1 MAYDI
6 QAATVTEAG
15 VAVNKRARVKGV
27 SYVTGGTA
35 GSVVL
40 KDGGS
45 GGTAVLTLNTPAT
58 TDVYDLM
65 IPDNGILVRD
75 QRATLV
81 TVLARNVTNL
91 DSVNTV
97 LYEG

>member
-6 QAATVTEAG
+6 QAATVTG
-15 VAVNKRARVKGV
+15 NSVAVNKRARVKGI

-58 TDVYDLM
+58 TDTYDLM
-65 IPDNGILVRD
+65 IPDNGILC
-75 QRATLV
+75 ATNVHV
-81 TVLARNVTNL
+81 TVSNVT
-91 DSVNTV
+91 SVTV

>member
-6 QAATVTEAG
+6 KSATVTEAG
-15 VAVNKRARVKGV
+15 VAVNKRARVKGL

-35 GSVVL
+35 GSVTV

-45 GGTAVLTLNTPAT
+45 GGATVLTLNTPAV
-58 TDVYDLM
+58 TDIYDLM
-65 IPDNGILVRD
+65 IPDNGILCSTNVYI
-75 QRATLV
+75 AV
-81 TVLARNVTNL
+81 SNVT
-91 DSVNTV
+91 SVTV

>member
-15 VAVNKRARVKGV
+15 VAVNKRARLKGV
-27 SYVTGGTA
+27 SYVTNGTA
-35 GSVVL
+35 GSVTI

-45 GGTAVLTLNTPAT
+45 GGTTVLTLNTPAS
-58 TDVYDLM
+58 TDLYDLI
-65 IPDNGILVRD
+65 IPDNGILCSSNVYV
-75 QRATLV
+75 AV
-81 TVLARNVTNL
+81 SNVT
-91 DSVNTV
+91 SVTV

>member
-6 QAATVTEAG
+6 QAATVTGAG

-58 TDVYDLM
+58 TDTYDLM
-65 IPDNGILVRD
+65 IPDNGILC
-75 QRATLV
+75 ATNVHV
-81 TVLARNVTNL
+81 TVTNVT
-91 DSVNTV
+91 SVTV

>member
-15 VAVNKRARVKGV
+15 VAVNKRARVKGI
-27 SYVTGGTA
+27 SYITGGTA

-58 TDVYDLM
+58 TDTYDLM
-65 IPDNGILVRD
+65 IPDNGILCSTNVH
-75 QRATLV
+75 V
-81 TVLARNVTNL
+81 TVTNVT
-91 DSVNTV
+91 SVTV

>member
-6 QAATVTEAG
+6 QAATVTANN
-15 VAVNKRARVKGV
+15 VAVNKRARVKGL

-45 GGTAVLTLNTPAT
+45 GGTTVLTLNTPAT

-65 IPDNGILVRD
+65 IPDNGILC
-75 QRATLV
+75 ATNVHV
-81 TVLARNVTNL
+81 TVSNVT
-91 DSVNTV
+91 SVTV

>member
-6 QAATVTEAG
+6 QAATVTANN
-15 VAVNKRARVKGV
+15 VAVNKRARVKGL

-45 GGTAVLTLNTPAT
+45 GGTTVLTLNTPAT

-65 IPDNGILVRD
+65 IPENGILC
-75 QRATLV
+75 ATNVHV
-81 TVLARNVTNL
+81 TVSNVT
-91 DSVNTV
+91 SVTV

>member
-6 QAATVTEAG
+6 QAATVTTTST
-15 VAVNKRARVKGV
+15 AVNKRARVKGV

-35 GSVVL
+35 GSVTVR
-40 KDGGS
+40 DGGA
-45 GGTAVLTLNTPAT
+45 GGTTVLLLNTPAT

-65 IPDNGILVRD
+65 IPDNGILC
-75 QRATLV
+75 ATNVHV
-81 TVLARNVTNL
+81 TVSNVT
-91 DSVNTV
+91 SVTV

>member
-6 QAATVTEAG
+6 QAATVTANN
-15 VAVNKRARVKGV
+15 VAVNKRARVKGL

-45 GGTAVLTLNTPAT
+45 GGTTVLTLNTPAT
-58 TDVYDLM
+58 TDIYDLM
-65 IPDNGILVRD
+65 IPDNGILC
-75 QRATLV
+75 ATNVHV
-81 TVLARNVTNL
+81 TVSNVT
-91 DSVNTV
+91 SVTV

>member
-45 GGTAVLTLNTPAT
+45 GGTTVLTLNTPAT

-65 IPDNGILVRD
+65 IPDNGILC
-75 QRATLV
+75 ATNVHV
-81 TVLARNVTNL
+81 TVTNVT
-91 DSVNTV
+91 SVTV

>member
-6 QAATVTEAG
+6 QASTVTANG
-15 VAVNKRARVKGV
+15 VAVNKRARVKGL

-35 GSVVL
+35 GSVVV

-45 GGTAVLTLNTPAT
+45 GGTTVLTLNTPAT
-58 TDVYDLM
+58 TDIYDLM
-65 IPDNGILVRD
+65 IPDNGILCSTNVH
-75 QRATLV
+75 V
-81 TVLARNVTNL
+81 TVANVT
-91 DSVNTV
+91 SVTV

>member
-45 GGTAVLTLNTPAT
+45 GGTTVLTLNTPAT

-65 IPDNGILVRD
+65 IPDNGILCS
-75 QRATLV
+75 TNIHV
-81 TVLARNVTNL
+81 TVSNVT
-91 DSVNTV
+91 SVTV

>member
-15 VAVNKRARVKGV
+15 VAVNKRSRVKGL
-27 SYVTGGTA
+27 SYVTNGTA
-35 GSVVL
+35 GSVTV

-45 GGTAVLTLNTPAT
+45 GGTTVLALNTPAV

-65 IPDNGILVRD
+65 IPDNGILC
-75 QRATLV
+75 ATNIYIAV
-81 TVLARNVTNL
+81 SNVT
-91 DSVNTV
+91 SVTI

>member
-15 VAVNKRARVKGV
+15 VAVNKRARVKGL
-27 SYVTGGTA
+27 SYVTAGTA

-45 GGTAVLTLNTPAT
+45 GGTTVLTLNTPAT
-58 TDVYDLM
+58 TDIYDLM
-65 IPDNGILVRD
+65 VPDNGILC
-75 QRATLV
+75 ATNVHV
-81 TVLARNVTNL
+81 TVTNVS
-91 DSVNTV
+91 SVTV

>member
-15 VAVNKRARVKGV
+15 VAVNKRARVKGL

-45 GGTAVLTLNTPAT
+45 GGTTVLTLNTPAT

-65 IPDNGILVRD
+65 IPENGILC
-75 QRATLV
+75 ATNVHV
-81 TVLARNVTNL
+81 TVSNVT
-91 DSVNTV
+91 SVTV

>member
-6 QAATVTEAG
+6 QAASVTEAG
-15 VAVNKRARVKGV
+15 VAVNKRARVKGL

-45 GGTAVLTLNTPAT
+45 GGTTVLTLNTPAT

-65 IPDNGILVRD
+65 IPENGILC
-75 QRATLV
+75 ATNVHV
-81 TVLARNVTNL
+81 TVSNVT
-91 DSVNTV
+91 SVTV

>member
-6 QAATVTEAG
+6 QAATVTSTTT
-15 VAVNKRARVKGV
+15 AVNKRARVKGL

-45 GGTAVLTLNTPAT
+45 GGTTVLTLNTPAT
-58 TDVYDLM
+58 TDLYDLM
-65 IPDNGILVRD
+65 IPDNGILCSTNVH
-75 QRATLV
+75 V
-81 TVLARNVTNL
+81 TVSNVT
-91 DSVNTV
+91 SVTV

>member
-15 VAVNKRARVKGV
+15 VAVNKRARVKGL

-65 IPDNGILVRD
+65 IPDNGILC
-75 QRATLV
+75 ATNVHV
-81 TVLARNVTNL
+81 TVTNVT
-91 DSVNTV
+91 SVTV

>member
-6 QAATVTEAG
+6 QAATVTANN
-15 VAVNKRARVKGV
+15 VAVNKRARVKGL

-35 GSVVL
+35 GSVVI

-45 GGTAVLTLNTPAT
+45 GGTTVLTLNTPAT
-58 TDVYDLM
+58 TDTYDLM
-65 IPDNGILVRD
+65 IPDNGILC
-75 QRATLV
+75 ATNVHV
-81 TVLARNVTNL
+81 TVSNVT
-91 DSVNTV
+91 SVTV

>member
-15 VAVNKRARVKGV
+15 VAVNKRARVKGG

-35 GSVVL
+35 GSGVL

-45 GGTAVLTLNTPAT
+45 GGTTVLTLNTPAT
-58 TDVYDLM
+58 TDTYDLM
-65 IPDNGILVRD
+65 IPDNGILC
-75 QRATLV
+75 ATNVHV
-81 TVLARNVTNL
+81 TVSNVT
-91 DSVNTV
+91 SVTV

>member
-15 VAVNKRARVKGV
+15 VAVNKRARVKGL

-45 GGTAVLTLNTPAT
+45 GGTTVLTLNTPAT

-65 IPDNGILVRD
+65 IPDNGILC
-75 QRATLV
+75 ATNVHV
-81 TVLARNVTNL
+81 TVSNVT
-91 DSVNTV
+91 SVTV